1 MATLILLSLL
11 VGLLLGLLGGG
22 GSILTVPVLVYVAGL
37 EPKLAIASSLVVVGV
52 TSLSAMLGHARSGR
66 VCWKT
71 GLLFGAAGML
81 GAYGGGRLAV
91 LIPGGVLLILFAG
104 LMLGTAYAMLRGGR
118 DKPPPQAAALP
129 LCPLRL
135 PLLPILFD
143 GLLVGAGTGLVGAG
157 GGFLV
162 VPALNLLGGL
172 PMHAAVGT
180 SLLVIALKSF
190 AALAGYAQHV
200 EMDYELVG
208 VVTGAAIVG
217 GWLGGKLSRRVSA
230 GLLRRVFGVFVILVA
245 AYVLHREL
253 SPAMLDNLANL
264 LTSHGEFFLG
274 ALTLFLSH
282 SVYRLGQWLHGQRP
296 GRPLREKG
304 PWHG

>member
-1 MATLILLSLL
+1 MLTLVLLSLL
-11 VGLLLGLLGGG
+11 IGLLLGLLGGG

-37 EPKLAIASSLVVVGV
+37 EPKAAIASSLVVVGI
-52 TSLSAMLGHARSGR
+52 TSLVAMSRHARCGR

-81 GAYGGGRLAV
+81 GAYGGGRVAAF
-91 LIPGGVLLILFAG
+91 IPGGVLLVLFAG
-104 LMLGTAYAMLRGGR
+104 LMLGTAYAMLRSSKRVDAPARAG
-118 DKPPPQAAALP
+118 LP

-190 AALAGYAQHV
+190 AALAGYVSHV
-200 EMDYELVG
+200 EIDFELVG
-208 VVTGAAIVG
+208 VVTGAAMVG
-217 GWLGGKLSRRVSA
+217 GFAGEMLSSRVS
-230 GLLRRVFGVFVILVA
+230 GRMLRRGFGMFVALVA
-245 AYVLHREL
+245 VYVLHREL
-253 SPAMLDNLANL
+253 QWAMLAELLQVLLA
-264 LTSHGEFFLG
+264 HAEFFLG
-274 ALTLFLSH
+274 ALSLFLLH
-282 SVYRLGQWLHGQRP
+282 GLYRLGHWIHGP
-296 GRPLREKG
+296 GGRAG
-304 PWHG
+304 